1 MAIAGFDIACKSPAK
16 NGCKAQSTGFVKK
29 MSWLRNSVH
38 FHYNVRVV
46 RTTRRDCK
54 EHSKGKTDHS
64 FLISSHAWHVTSSI
78 FKPHAPWD
86 HGEPTRIRTDRTDM
100 LAAQGHSDGALWFL
114 VTFGY
119 VAHAE
124 SLKWYSLSAN
134 FEKLMFLPPTSI
146 RVHTIAVCQSS
157 PLIAWLHHFFTS
169 FGMGQGQGQ
178 AVSSTHTSK
187 NMILDLRFDWMIL
200 GNLNEYIIL
209 NMLKYVKISISF
221 KSCNPS
227 KATSAPDHRKPGSLT
242 ILTCSGWPPT
252 IGTVFSV
259 KLGSKRAKS
268 AKSICIS
275 SEKITFRNISQDEVD
290 VPRNWHDCWMP
301 VQCSELFLHPQHSNK
316 PK

>member
-1 MAIAGFDIACKSPAK
+1 MAAWPLQVLHCLQITSQKWLQSE
-16 NGCKAQSTGFVKK
+16 STGFVKK

-178 AVSSTHTSK
+178 AGQLHSHLQKHDSGSE
-187 NMILDLRFDWMIL
+187 IW
-200 GNLNEYIIL
+200 LN
-209 NMLKYVKISISF
+209 
-221 KSCNPS
+221 
-227 KATSAPDHRKPGSLT
+227 D
-242 ILTCSGWPPT
+242 
-252 IGTVFSV
+252 IG
-259 KLGSKRAKS
+259 
-268 AKSICIS
+268 
-275 SEKITFRNISQDEVD
+275 
-290 VPRNWHDCWMP
+290 
-301 VQCSELFLHPQHSNK
+301 
-316 PK
+316 